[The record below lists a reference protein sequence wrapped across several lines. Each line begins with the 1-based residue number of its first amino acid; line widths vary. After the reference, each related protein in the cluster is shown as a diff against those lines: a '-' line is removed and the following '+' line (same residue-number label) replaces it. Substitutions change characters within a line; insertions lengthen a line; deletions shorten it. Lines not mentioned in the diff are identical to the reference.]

1 MASGRWAVDVPV
13 LFWVVGLVGLS
24 LVGLSLLL
32 DDVVDTGGDLTAA
45 VLGGAAAAFGLAGGS
60 WAAATGAL
68 VPAVLVGLLAG
79 AVLGTGA
86 LLLTRALT
94 RGGTDRA
101 LTSRDLLGVEGVV
114 LSTVRPGTYGEVSLR
129 VGGHPLKLAARAE
142 RELLP
147 GTPVLVV
154 ETLSSTAVRVLP
166 L

>member
-1 MASGRWAVDVPV
+1 MDVPV
-13 LFWVVGLVGLS
+13 VFWAVGLLGLA
-24 LVGLSLLL
+24 LVAISLLL
-32 DDVVDTGGDLTAA
+32 DDVVDGLGLAGGDLTAA
-45 VLGGAAAAFGLAGGS
+45 VLGGAAAAFGIAGGS
-60 WAAATGAL
+60 WAAATGGTAS
-68 VPAVLVGLLAG
+68 AVLVGLVAG
-79 AVLGTGA
+79 GVLGTAA

-94 RGGTDRA
+94 RGTTDRA

-114 LSTVRPGTYGEVSLR
+114 LSTVRPGTYGQILLR

-154 ETLSSTAVRVLP
+154 ESLSSTAVRVLP